1 MYSRFIKKKK
11 KNPRGAEKEMN
22 IKQVLDLSLL
32 TFLDQPIRYLR
43 LDTTLIE
50 TKLSKNHSEVMDQS
64 KGKA

>member
-1 MYSRFIKKKK
+1 
-11 KNPRGAEKEMN
+11 MN